1 MAKLK
6 KPEIPPIS
14 MTIDKGR
21 LVPASA
27 RAQETM
33 DQFRN
38 GAVVSVYIVQEV
50 QDVRRKRYFA
60 IVSNAVKN
68 CNTPWK
74 TTNGAHRGLKRA
86 LEVFDEGVDYL
97 GRDTREEKSL
107 NDLTHPE
114 FEEYE
119 RNAYELLSHI
129 TGVDVTTLG
138 KEATAWSEPEPDE
151 DPYFHPDA
159 QEVSPDVIA
168 PDEKDVTLSQET
180 EIVAAGQMSSHVE
193 SDAAEGPSLSSS
205 QNDSAP
211 PIPPSDHDISQA
223 PYLLSDDDRE
233 ILLTAGRM
241 MIAATPSIET
251 LQITVQSVKAICAD
265 VVIHADVSSRLN
277 KIKEICKS
285 LCEKDA
291 KKTRDQTLNYIA
303 GICGC
308 EVRDLL

>member
-27 RAQETM
+27 RAQETV

-68 CNTPWK
+68 CKTPWK

-97 GRDTREEKSL
+97 GRDTKEEKSL
-107 NDLTHPE
+107 NDLTQPE

-119 RNAYELLSHI
+119 RNAYELLNYI

-138 KEATAWSEPEPDE
+138 KEATEWAEPEPDE
-151 DPYFHPDA
+151 DPFLHRENPQDSAETEVTPEPEPDIEENNTEIAALGLLSSQVEPDA
-159 QEVSPDVIA
+159 ATEPGTASP
-168 PDEKDVTLSQET
+168 
-180 EIVAAGQMSSHVE
+180 
-193 SDAAEGPSLSSS
+193 
-205 QNDSAP
+205 QNTPAP
-211 PIPPSDHDISQA
+211 PISDEAPSFKM
-223 PYLLSDDDRE
+223 SDDDRE
-233 ILLTAGRM
+233 LIVTASRI
-241 MIAATPSIET
+241 MIATTPSIES
-251 LQITVQSVKAICAD
+251 LKLGVQSVKAICSD
-265 VVIHADVSSRLN
+265 RGEIHAEISAKLN
-277 KIKEICKS
+277 KVKDLCKD
-285 LCEKDA
+285 LCGKDA
-291 KKTRDQTLNYIA
+291 AKTRDKTLNYIA

-308 EVRDLL
+308 EVSDLL